1 MRWRN
6 LLLNQPLEY
15 EIRQPLTTRN
25 LYLVTAESCTGGLL
39 SHLITNVPGSSAYY
53 VGGVS
58 TYAYEAKRG
67 LLKVNAE
74 TLETYGAVS
83 GETVVEMAK
92 GVRTLFSGEIP
103 QTQMIGISISGI
115 AGPGGGMPGK
125 PVGLVWFGLSTPN
138 GSWAWKKIWNG
149 DRIRNKELSA
159 EYALLLIKDY
169 LSGHLPKEDFS

>member
-1 MRWRN
+1 M
-6 LLLNQPLEY
+6 NQSLEY
-15 EIRQPLTTRN
+15 EIRDPLTERN
-25 LYLVTAESCTGGLL
+25 LYLVSAESCTGGLL

-67 LLKVNAE
+67 LLKVKPE

-92 GVRTLFSGEIP
+92 GVRVLFSGEIP
-103 QTQMIGISISGI
+103 LEQMIGISISGI

-125 PVGLVWFGLSTPN
+125 PVGLVWFGLSTPA
-138 GSWAWKKIWNG
+138 GTWAWKKIWDG

-159 EYALLLIKDY
+159 DFALLLIKNY
-169 LSGHLPKEDFS
+169 LSNHLQKEDFS